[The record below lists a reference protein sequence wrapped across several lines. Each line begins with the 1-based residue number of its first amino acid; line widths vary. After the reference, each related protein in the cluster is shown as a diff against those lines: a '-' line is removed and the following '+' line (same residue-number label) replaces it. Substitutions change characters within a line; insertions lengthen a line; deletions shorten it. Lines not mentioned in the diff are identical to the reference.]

1 MKWKRIAGAFPWRN
15 ALLLVVLFASQFLC
29 WRAWITFEIPPLQR
43 HYLPAYYMCTQGMK
57 NPGSRCQFEPL
68 FETASGR
75 KSRFVLPAD
84 IVSGK
89 TGDLPLQLSG
99 TALDHGWIGLTKGP
113 LILDDSSAVESFLR
127 GAFYQGRPFWQWA
140 QEPLWSGA
148 IMLLLVLAVAS
159 VSFGRALISE
169 WSYLWT
175 VTVGL
180 IWSNGP
186 GWDST
191 TDRGVINSLIRQ
203 VSIRFKARRQSA
215 REFLSSALRK
225 DRGRVVSERTP
236 KTPEKVW
243 GDRPVPPHST
253 GTVPASQSQWKALPI
268 DRSNVPAKPRYIF
281 PGKDGITVVNYA
293 PGSWDE
299 SQWIE

>member
-1 MKWKRIAGAFPWRN
+1 MKWQRISGAFPWRN
-15 ALLLVVLFASQFLC
+15 TLLLAVLSASQFLC
-29 WRAWITFEIPPLQR
+29 WRAWITFEISPLQR
-43 HYLPAYYMCTQGMK
+43 YYLPAYYMCTRGMK
-57 NPGSRCQFEPL
+57 ILGSRCQFEPL

-84 IVSGK
+84 VVSGK

-99 TALDHGWIGLTKGP
+99 TALDHGWTGLTKGP
-113 LILDDSSAVESFLR
+113 QILDDSSAVESFLR
-127 GAFYQGRPFWQWA
+127 EVFYQGRPFWQLA

-148 IMLLLVLAVAS
+148 IILLLVLAVAS
-159 VSFGRALISE
+159 VSSGRALISE
-169 WSYLWT
+169 WGYLWT

-180 IWSNGP
+180 IWSNDP
-186 GWDST
+186 GSDST
-191 TDRGVINSLIRQ
+191 TDRGVINSPIGR

-215 REFLSSALRK
+215 REFLSSALRNG
-225 DRGRVVSERTP
+225 RGREVSERTP

-243 GDRPVPPHST
+243 RDRPVPPHST
-253 GTVPASQSQWKALPI
+253 GTVHAPQSQLKALPI
-268 DRSNVPAKPRYIF
+268 DRSNPPAKPRYIF